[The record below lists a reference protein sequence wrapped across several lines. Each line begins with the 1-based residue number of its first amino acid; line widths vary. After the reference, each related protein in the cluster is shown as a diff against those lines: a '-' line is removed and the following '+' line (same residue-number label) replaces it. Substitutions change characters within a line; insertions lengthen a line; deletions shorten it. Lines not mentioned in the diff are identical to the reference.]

1 MQLLNSSEKVFNM
14 TTLVFDPFAPEHMRA
29 PFATYA
35 RLRDEAPV
43 HFQPW
48 AQVPATSHAAAA
60 DPGGGFYVLSR
71 FDDVFA
77 AARDTE
83 TFSSAEGLS
92 LDGGD
97 RKALGL
103 APTIVMMDPPEHT
116 AYRRLVSRGF
126 TPRAVAPL
134 EPEVRAFVR
143 ARLDVMAEE
152 LAATGET
159 DLIAGLAG
167 PLPSFVVAH
176 YLGVPPE
183 DRDRFDRWTAAI
195 VAANAGG
202 DVLADALEAVTD
214 LYGYL
219 TELLERRRREPG
231 DDMIST
237 LVQASLG
244 DEEVSPEAVLGYA
257 FVMVAGGNDTATGL
271 LGGAAELLA
280 AHPDQRRALR
290 DDPSLIDGALEELLR
305 LTSPVQGL
313 SRAVTRDVEV
323 RGTTIPAGSR
333 VHLLY
338 GAANRDPREFGAD
351 ADALDIGRSIAKILT
366 FTSGPHYCLGSHAA
380 RLQGRVALEELL
392 ERFGDYEL
400 DLDRAAYAP
409 GAFVRRF
416 ETLPLTAP
424 PAP

>member
-1 MQLLNSSEKVFNM
+1 MSE
-14 TTLVFDPFAPEHMRA
+14 LVFDPFAVTPSASPSAM
-29 PFATYA
+29 YA

-43 HFQPW
+43 HYQRFDRIRGG
-48 AQVPATSHAAAA
+48 AVVDDEAG
-60 DPGGGFYVLSR
+60 PGFFVLSR
-71 FDDVFA
+71 FEDVFA
-77 AARDTE
+77 AARDVE
-83 TFSSAEGLS
+83 TFSSARGLS

-97 RKALGL
+97 IKALGL
-103 APTIVMMDPPEHT
+103 APTIVMMDPPDHT

-134 EPEVRAFVR
+134 EPIVREFVR
-143 ARLDVMAEE
+143 SRLDVMGEE
-152 LAATGET
+152 LRATGET

-176 YLGVPPE
+176 YLGVPAE
-183 DRDRFDRWTAAI
+183 DRDRFDRWTQAI

-202 DVLADALEAVTD
+202 DVLADALDAVTD
-214 LYGYL
+214 LYGYF
-219 TELLERRRREPG
+219 TDLLERRRREPG

-237 LVQASLG
+237 LVHASLG
-244 DEEVSPEAVLGYA
+244 DEDVRPEAVLGYA

-280 AHPDQRRALR
+280 THPDQRRALR
-290 DDPSLIDGALEELLR
+290 DDPTLLEPALEELLR

-323 RGTTIPAGSR
+323 AGTTLPAGSR

-338 GAANRDPREFGAD
+338 AAANRDPREFGDD
-351 ADALDIGRSIAKILT
+351 AEDLDVRRAISKILT
-366 FTSGPHYCLGSHAA
+366 FTSGPHYCLGANAA

-392 ERFGDYEL
+392 ARFGDFEV
-400 DLDRAAYAP
+400 DLDGAAYAP

-416 ETLPLTAP
+416 ERLPFRA
-424 PAP
+424 AA

>member
-1 MQLLNSSEKVFNM
+1 MQLLNSSVKVFNM
-14 TTLVFDPFAPEHMRA
+14 TTLVFDPFAPSTCVRRSPPTPA
-29 PFATYA
+29 CATRRPCTSSRGRRCRRRRTLQ
-35 RLRDEAPV
+35 RLTR
-43 HFQPW
+43 
-48 AQVPATSHAAAA
+48 AAA
-60 DPGGGFYVLSR
+60 STCS
-71 FDDVFA
+71 A
-77 AARDTE
+77 ASTTSSPPHADTE

-97 RKALGL
+97 RRALGL

-134 EPEVRAFVR
+134 EPRCAFVR

-214 LYGYL
+214 LYGYF

-244 DEEVSPEAVLGYA
+244 DEEGLAEAVLRYA
-257 FVMVAGGNDTATGL
+257 FVMVAGGNDAATGL

-313 SRAVTRDVEV
+313 SRASRATSRC
-323 RGTTIPAGSR
+323 GTTIPAGSR

-351 ADALDIGRSIAKILT
+351 AGALDIGRSIAKILT

-380 RLQGRVALEELL
+380 RLQGRVALESCWS
-392 ERFGDYEL
+392 
-400 DLDRAAYAP
+400 ASA
-409 GAFVRRF
+409 
-416 ETLPLTAP
+416 TTSSTSTAP
-424 PAP
+424 PTPRAPSSAASRRCR